1 MKSSLQIVFVAV
13 CLTVAAS
20 HADATCISGLGSSQA
35 GGAPKRMLRQNPAA
49 AATSAPSAVTD
60 ASIVGLWLTTFYLG
74 DGPTVWDQ
82 AYEVWH
88 SDGTEEAL
96 DNAVPPSFGNVCVGA
111 WKQDGKTVRLRH
123 FAWNWN
129 ADGTLAGTFVLWV
142 TATVDR
148 GGQTFSGTFV
158 TDSYDLD
165 GNVIP
170 QLHAEG
176 IVRSARLTV
185 D

>member
-1 MKSSLQIVFVAV
+1 MKSSIQLVVVAALLSV
-13 CLTVAAS
+13 VAS
-20 HADATCISGLGSSQA
+20 HAEATCITGA
-35 GGAPKRMLRQNPAA
+35 GVARPASTPKALLRQDFAA
-49 AATSAPSAVTD
+49 AATGSSAASD
-60 ASIVGLWLTTFYLG
+60 GSIVGLWLTTFYLG

-96 DNAVPPSFGNVCVGA
+96 DNAVPPSFGNVCFGV
-111 WKQDGKTVRLRH
+111 WKQEGRTVKLRH

-129 ADGTLAGTFVLWV
+129 PDGTLAGTFVLWL
-142 TATVDR
+142 TTTVDAR
-148 GGQTFSGTFV
+148 GQTFSGTFV

-165 GNVIP
+165 GTVIP

-176 IVRSARLTV
+176 IVRSKRLTA